1 MENIVKIILIL
12 QIIIL
17 IIISIIDI
25 KEKIISDKLLIV
37 LFFSGIIENIIIG
50 KWVNFYVAMGIYP
63 MPLMFLYM
71 LEDYLKKELVGFGD
85 IKLLI
90 VLGGLIE
97 IKNKN
102 FTVEKIIYNSF
113 NYYKDL
119 YIISGIV
126 IIFLLTFLNIY
137 NKYYKKNIKIE
148 YIAFAPFII
157 SVYFY
162 KIFKFKIN

>member
-1 MENIVKIILIL
+1 MKNIVELILIL

-25 KEKIISDKLLIV
+25 KEKIISDKLLIL
-37 LFFSGIIENIIIG
+37 LFFSAIIENIIIG
-50 KWVNFYVAMGIYP
+50 KWVNFYVGMGIYP
-63 MPLMFLYM
+63 MPLIFLYVI
-71 LEDYLKKELVGFGD
+71 EDYFKRELVGFGD
-85 IKLLI
+85 VKLLI
-90 VLGGLIE
+90 VLGGLME

-102 FTVEKIIYNSF
+102 FVVEKIIYNSF

-137 NKYYKKNIKIE
+137 NKYYKKSIKIE

-157 SVYFY
+157 AVYFY
-162 KIFKFKIN
+162 KIFQM